1 MLDGIRFEGYQNIS
15 KRCSRNTEV
24 SVRRLDTIDLRLLR
38 VFIALADANGFP
50 GAQITLNLSP
60 STLSMHLADLERRIG
75 GQLCVRGR
83 KAFRLTELGHATY
96 EAASALFRDIDT
108 FRARVGAA
116 SRRLTGRLRL
126 GIVDGVISSSVLGLQ
141 GALNGMLEADVDVFV
156 DLIQATPL
164 ELEKAVEEGRLD
176 VVIGPFGQRA
186 PGVVYAPIFRE
197 LHHLYCGRR
206 HLMFD
211 SPDVAISRA
220 QIEQARLSV
229 RGYRHMED
237 LYRIGHPRAAASVL
251 QMEAQ
256 AMLIL
261 SGRYLGFLPCHIA
274 ERFVLSGDM
283 RAIQPQTYAFESQHF
298 VAHRRGG
305 DKDPVVAAF
314 LKNLADAVANP

>member
-1 MLDGIRFEGYQNIS
+1 M
-15 KRCSRNTEV
+15 
-24 SVRRLDTIDLRLLR
+24 RRLDTIDLRLLR
-38 VFIALADANGFP
+38 VFIALVDANGFP

-60 STLSMHLADLERRIG
+60 STLSMHLADLEKRVG

-96 EAASALFRDIDT
+96 EAASTLFRDIDA

-141 GALNGMLEADVDVFV
+141 GALNRMLETDVDVFV
-156 DLIQATPL
+156 DLVQSTPL
-164 ELEKAVEEGRLD
+164 ELERAVAEGRLD
-176 VVIGPFGQRA
+176 VGIGPFGQRA

-211 SPDVAISRA
+211 LADAAISRA
-220 QIEQARLSV
+220 QIEQARMSV

-274 ERFVLSGDM
+274 ERFVQGGEM
-283 RAIQPQTYAFESQHF
+283 RALLPQTYAFESQHF

-314 LKNLADAVANP
+314 LKNLGEAVPNP